1 MLNQRDQRNE
11 RNQRNQRE
19 TSMRVATDYRK
30 AIVNLSR
37 ELPDGELREL
47 VDFAQ
52 FLKAK
57 KEGFSYM
64 QVKDGGEYV
73 GKLRAGE
80 GRRARSGKKF
90 IEELI
95 QWQKSNS

>member
-1 MLNQRDQRNE
+1 MG
-11 RNQRNQRE
+11 
-19 TSMRVATDYRK
+19 VAIDYRK
-30 AIVNLSR
+30 EIVNLSR
-37 ELPDGELREL
+37 DLPDGELREL

-57 KEGFSYM
+57 KEGFMYM
-64 QVKDGGEYV
+64 QVRDSAEYV
-73 GKLRAGE
+73 RKLRTRE
-80 GRRARSGKKF
+80 GKRAKSGKHF

>member
-1 MLNQRDQRNE
+1 MSVTINY
-11 RNQRNQRE
+11 RE
-19 TSMRVATDYRK
+19 E
-30 AIVNLSR
+30 IVNLSR

-57 KEGFSYM
+57 KEGFTYM
-64 QVKDGGEYV
+64 QVKDATEYIRRLRTRE
-73 GKLRAGE
+73 GKRAK
-80 GRRARSGKKF
+80 SGKNF

>member
-1 MLNQRDQRNE
+1 MG
-11 RNQRNQRE
+11 
-19 TSMRVATDYRK
+19 VAIDYRK
-30 AIVNLSR
+30 EIVNLSR
-37 ELPDGELREL
+37 DLPNGELREL

-57 KEGFSYM
+57 KEGFIYM
-64 QVKDGGEYV
+64 QVRDSAEYV
-73 GKLRAGE
+73 RKLRTRE
-80 GRRARSGKKF
+80 GKRAKSGKTF

>member
-1 MLNQRDQRNE
+1 MSV
-11 RNQRNQRE
+11 
-19 TSMRVATDYRK
+19 TIDYRK
-30 AIVNLSR
+30 EIVNLSR

-47 VDFAQ
+47 IDFAQ

-57 KEGFSYM
+57 KEGFTYI
-64 QVKDGGEYV
+64 QVRDSAEYV
-73 GKLRAGE
+73 RKLRTRE
-80 GRRARSGKKF
+80 RKRAKSGKNF

>member
-1 MLNQRDQRNE
+1 MSVTIN
-11 RNQRNQRE
+11 
-19 TSMRVATDYRK
+19 YRK
-30 AIVNLSR
+30 EIANLSR

-47 VDFAQ
+47 IDFAQ

-57 KEGFSYM
+57 KEGFTYM
-64 QVKDGGEYV
+64 QVRESAEYV
-73 GKLRAGE
+73 RKLRTRE
-80 GRRARSGKKF
+80 GKRAMSGKNF

>member
-1 MLNQRDQRNE
+1 MSVTIN
-11 RNQRNQRE
+11 
-19 TSMRVATDYRK
+19 YRK
-30 AIVNLSR
+30 EIANLSR

-57 KEGFSYM
+57 KEGFTYM
-64 QVKDGGEYV
+64 QVGESAEYV
-73 GKLRAGE
+73 RKLRTRE
-80 GRRARSGKKF
+80 GKRAKSGRNF